1 MSRAEAGQT
10 ERNAMS
16 IASGL
21 PQNFNPACYDVLI
34 VGAGY
39 AGATCARRL
48 AEACGYKVAI
58 LERRPHIAGN
68 AYDRLD
74 DAGILIHE
82 YGPHIYHTTDDRV
95 HEFLSRFTEWTDYQH
110 KVLANIKGQLMP
122 VPFNHASLKL
132 AFGEEKGEH
141 LYQKLVAT
149 FGMNKKVPIMELRE
163 QNDPELTEVA
173 DYVYENV
180 FLYYTMKQWGKTPDQ
195 IDPSI
200 TGRVP
205 VFVGD
210 DDRYFPAAPH
220 QGMPAEGYTRL
231 FERMLDHD
239 LIDVFLGVDARDVI
253 SVTKDVV
260 LACGEPYGGDVV
272 YTGPLDELFG
282 SDLGALPYRTLDMVF
297 ETLDQDQFQPVGT
310 VNYTTSEDFTRI
322 TEFKNM
328 TGQVV
333 PGKTTI
339 MREYSKAFEPGSGQ
353 TPYYA
358 ILEDDSQ
365 KLYQAYRDRV
375 LPLVNFY
382 VVGRLAEYRYYDMD
396 GVVASALAL
405 SDEII
410 DASR

>member
-1 MSRAEAGQT
+1 MGIQQ
-10 ERNAMS
+10 
-16 IASGL
+16 GL
-21 PQNFNPACYDVLI
+21 PEGFNPGGYDAIV

-48 AEACGYKVAI
+48 ADACGLRIAI
-58 LERRPHIAGN
+58 VERRPHIAGN
-68 AYDRLD
+68 AYDHLD
-74 DAGILIHE
+74 EAGVLIHE
-82 YGPHIYHTTDDRV
+82 YGPHIYHTTNDRV
-95 HEFLSRFTEWTDYQH
+95 HQFLSRFTEWTDYQH
-110 KVLANIKGQLMP
+110 KVLANIHGELMP

-132 AFGEEKGEH
+132 AFGEERGEH

-149 FGMNKKVPIMELRE
+149 FGENKKVPIMELRE
-163 QNDPELTEVA
+163 KNDPELSEVA

-220 QGMPAEGYTRL
+220 QGMPAESYTAL

-239 LIDVFLGVDARDVI
+239 LIDVFLGVDVRGFLSIEDGR
-253 SVTKDVV
+253 VV
-260 LACGEPYGGDVV
+260 MCGRPYGGDVI

-282 SDLGALPYRTLDMVF
+282 LDLGALPYRTLDMVF
-297 ETLDQDQFQPVGT
+297 ETLDVDQFQPVGT

-339 MREYSKAFEPGSGQ
+339 MREYSRAYEPGSGQ

-358 ILEDDSQ
+358 ILEDQ
-365 KLYQAYRDRV
+365 NLELYRSYRARV
-375 LPLVNFY
+375 EGIVNFHC
-382 VVGRLAEYRYYDMD
+382 VGRLAEYRYYDMD
-396 GVVASALAL
+396 GVVASALEL
-405 SDEII
+405 SDAII
-410 DASR
+410 SQH